1 MVLVSVV
8 TDTRLP
14 FPCRCRLLL
23 VGHIASPRLL
33 SQLTYAACSH
43 EPEAVLKVDKVLAW
57 TVGERHHAEV
67 DVVLVSR
74 HDIADIWVAFL
85 QVFEQYRCDRT
96 RRRHCALRTTSASGS
111 RCCWRCCLRSREP
124 TCISTGRRITRLST
138 RERPAGCSRCLAP
151 TKSCLLA
158 PEGDF
163 NRPDSKCSRL
173 SISNSPYQ

>member
-85 QVFEQYRCDRT
+85 QVFEQYRCGQDPET
-96 RRRHCALRTTSASGS
+96 PLRVAHDVGERLEVLLEMLPEIERVSAAAPFASS
-111 RCCWRCCLRSREP
+111 SEAAQRK
-124 TCISTGRRITRLST
+124 RLHSWA
-138 RERPAGCSRCLAP
+138 AGAEVSVAWTLKAWH
-151 TKSCLLA
+151 
-158 PEGDF
+158 GGG
-163 NRPDSKCSRL
+163 
-173 SISNSPYQ
+173 